1 VISGYANLLP
11 YRQLILYKAWCDF
24 RAEAERTLLGPVWW
38 ILDPLISMAIYY
50 LVFAVFLRRGT
61 EDFVP
66 FLIVGILGYRLF
78 EGSVKRMGNSI
89 YGARS
94 LCDQV
99 ALRKLVLPVTSL
111 LTSLYEFAFKLP
123 LLFGVLALF
132 GFRADLHYAAFPAV
146 LAVEVLLTCAVG
158 VALAAFVPFV
168 PDLAS
173 AAAYVLRVGFF
184 LSGVMYSGE
193 SLPAAVQP
201 WFWLNPVSQ
210 LIHAHRQVLMYGQW
224 PDPRVLGAIAAAS
237 ALGILCAVGLMA
249 RFDGLYAKRMMR

>member
-1 VISGYANLLP
+1 MTAGYANLLP

-24 RAEAERTLLGPVWW
+24 RAEAERTLLGPLWW

-50 LVFAVFLRRGT
+50 LVFGVFLKRGT

-78 EGSVKRMGNSI
+78 EGSVRRMGNSI

-123 LLFGVLALF
+123 LLFGVLALW
-132 GFRADLHYAAFPAV
+132 GFRADVHYAALPAV

-158 VALAAFVPFV
+158 LVLAALVPFV
-168 PDLAS
+168 PDLAN
-173 AAAYVLRVGFF
+173 AATYALRVGFF

-193 SLPAAVQP
+193 SLPAGVQR
-201 WFWLNPVSQ
+201 WFWLNPMSQ
-210 LIHAHRQVLMYGQW
+210 LVHAQRQALMYGQW
-224 PDPRVLGAIAAAS
+224 PEAPVLVWIAAAS
-237 ALGILCAVGLMA
+237 ALGLLLGIWLLA
-249 RFDGLYAKRMMR
+249 RCDGLYAKRMMR